1 MSEKKDSPVNW
12 LHSPSARSKR
22 KAIVAKGCFM
32 LEHDA
37 TGRFYLGVSDKVS
50 DTVDKQLS
58 QLALGKHP
66 CKLLN
71 ELYARDSIIR
81 VYEYPVKA
89 EKARKALLKAVLDE
103 ASAPY
108 LCLNPKEIKVK

>member
-1 MSEKKDSPVNW
+1 
-12 LHSPSARSKR
+12 
-22 KAIVAKGCFM
+22 M

-37 TGRFYLGVSDKVS
+37 TGRFYLGVADRVS
-50 DTVDKQLS
+50 ETVDKQLT
-58 QLALGKHP
+58 QLAIGKHP

-81 VYEYPVKA
+81 VYEYPIKA
-89 EKARKALLKAVLDE
+89 EKARKALLKSVMEE

-108 LCLNPKEIKVK
+108 LCLNPKEIKLK